1 MTGKV
6 ARPSW
11 PVLGA
16 RLTPIRAAALAAAL
30 CCGVV
35 TAQPASPGAATKPG
49 LASAAGGAPATLAN
63 SSLDTLLFYQLLIG
77 ELELNAG
84 RAGNAFGVILDAAR
98 RTGDEALYQ
107 RAVEIALQ
115 ARAGDQALEAARAW
129 RNAKPGAVAP
139 LRYQAQILVALN
151 KPEEAAEPMAA
162 WLAGVPL
169 MEQPGL
175 IAGLPRVLQG
185 VADRQ
190 RALSIIE
197 KLVLP
202 YLDRPGTR
210 TASRVTLGRSHLA
223 AGNLPQALGLARAAQ
238 ADDLAASGP
247 ALLALEMLP
256 ATPAAETLV
265 TDYLARPEAEPAVR
279 MAYVRQLTQS
289 QRYADASRQLE
300 SLTTERPQIP
310 EPWLMLGALRLEL
323 KQPRDAETAL
333 LKYVELASAA
343 TAGAAGAAPG
353 STSDTAAKPGAAG
366 AGKAVSKP
374 VAPATDSSAA
384 DDDDDD
390 EASAGASGAA
400 RDLTQAWLLL
410 SQAAE
415 QRGDVKAAEGWLA
428 KVDNPQRA
436 LEVQTRRASL
446 LARQGKIKEARV
458 LIQAVPERTGD
469 DARAKL
475 VAEAQMLRDVKRWR
489 EAAEVLG
496 AASQRFPDDTDLIYE
511 QAMVEEKLDRMAEM
525 ERLLRRVIALKPD
538 HPHAHNALGYSLAD
552 RGMRLPE
559 ARNLIARAL
568 ELSPGDPFITD
579 SLGWVEFRLGNR
591 DEALRLLRQAYSAR
605 PDTEIAAHLGEVL
618 WAAGLQAEARTVW
631 QDARGRDAANE
642 VLRETLARLKVGL

>member
-11 PVLGA
+11 PALGA
-16 RLTPIRAAALAAAL
+16 RLSPIRAAALAAAL

-49 LASAAGGAPATLAN
+49 VVKGAVGAPAMLAN

-98 RTGDEALYQ
+98 RNGDEALYQ

-238 ADDLAASGP
+238 ADDLAAPGP

-256 ATPAAETLV
+256 ATPGAETVV

-289 QRYADASRQLE
+289 QRYADAGRQLE

-333 LKYVELASAA
+333 LKYVELAPASTASAA
-343 TAGAAGAAPG
+343 AGG
-353 STSDTAAKPGAAG
+353 SADTAAKPGAAG
-366 AGKAVSKP
+366 AGNAASKP
-374 VAPATDSSAA
+374 VAPAADSSAA
-384 DDDDDD
+384 VDDDDD
-390 EASAGASGAA
+390 EISAGAGGAA

-475 VAEAQMLRDVKRWR
+475 MAEAQMLRDVKRWR

-496 AASQRFPDDTDLIYE
+496 MASQRFPDDVDLIYE

>member
-16 RLTPIRAAALAAAL
+16 RLSPIRAAALAAAL

-49 LASAAGGAPATLAN
+49 VAKGAVGAPAMLSN

-98 RTGDEALYQ
+98 RNGDEALYQ

-238 ADDLAASGP
+238 ADDLAAPGP

-256 ATPAAETLV
+256 ATPGAETVV

-289 QRYADASRQLE
+289 QRYADAGRQLE

-333 LKYVELASAA
+333 LKYVELAPASTASAA
-343 TAGAAGAAPG
+343 AGG
-353 STSDTAAKPGAAG
+353 SPDTAAKPGAAG
-366 AGKAVSKP
+366 AGNAASKP
-374 VAPATDSSAA
+374 VAPAADSSAA
-384 DDDDDD
+384 VDDDDD
-390 EASAGASGAA
+390 EISAGAGGAA

-446 LARQGKIKEARV
+446 LARQGKIKEARA

-475 VAEAQMLRDVKRWR
+475 MAEAQMLRDVKRWR

-496 AASQRFPDDTDLIYE
+496 TASQRFPDDVDLIYE
-511 QAMVEEKLDRMAEM
+511 QAMVEENLDRMAEM

>member
-16 RLTPIRAAALAAAL
+16 RLSPIRAAALAAAL

-49 LASAAGGAPATLAN
+49 VVKGAVGAPAMLAN

-98 RTGDEALYQ
+98 RNGDEALYQ

-238 ADDLAASGP
+238 ADDLAAPGP

-256 ATPAAETLV
+256 ATPGAETVV

-289 QRYADASRQLE
+289 QRYADAGRQLE

-333 LKYVELASAA
+333 LKYVELAPAS
-343 TAGAAGAAPG
+343 TASTAAGG
-353 STSDTAAKPGAAG
+353 SPDTAAKPGAAG
-366 AGKAVSKP
+366 AGNAASKP
-374 VAPATDSSAA
+374 VAPAADSSAA
-384 DDDDDD
+384 VDDDDD
-390 EASAGASGAA
+390 EISAGAGGAA

-446 LARQGKIKEARV
+446 LARQGKIKEARAM
-458 LIQAVPERTGD
+458 IQAVPERTGD

-475 VAEAQMLRDVKRWR
+475 MAEAQMLRDVKRWR

-496 AASQRFPDDTDLIYE
+496 TASQRFPDDVDLIYE

>member
-11 PVLGA
+11 PALGA
-16 RLTPIRAAALAAAL
+16 RLSPIRAAALAAAL

-49 LASAAGGAPATLAN
+49 VAKGAVGAPAMLSN

-98 RTGDEALYQ
+98 RNGDEALYQ

-238 ADDLAASGP
+238 ADDLAAPGP

-256 ATPAAETLV
+256 ATPGAETVV

-289 QRYADASRQLE
+289 QRYADAGRQLE

-333 LKYVELASAA
+333 LKYVELAPASTASAA
-343 TAGAAGAAPG
+343 AGG
-353 STSDTAAKPGAAG
+353 SPDTAAKPGAAG
-366 AGKAVSKP
+366 AGNAASKP
-374 VAPATDSSAA
+374 VAPAADSSAA
-384 DDDDDD
+384 VDDDDD
-390 EASAGASGAA
+390 EISAGAGGAA

-446 LARQGKIKEARV
+446 LARQGKIKEARAM
-458 LIQAVPERTGD
+458 IQAVPERTGD

-475 VAEAQMLRDVKRWR
+475 MAEAQMLRDVKRWR

-496 AASQRFPDDTDLIYE
+496 MASQRFPDDVDLIYE

>member
-1 MTGKV
+1 M
-6 ARPSW
+6 
-11 PVLGA
+11 
-16 RLTPIRAAALAAAL
+16 
-30 CCGVV
+30 
-35 TAQPASPGAATKPG
+35 
-49 LASAAGGAPATLAN
+49 
-63 SSLDTLLFYQLLIG
+63 LIG

-98 RTGDEALYQ
+98 RNGDEALYQ

-223 AGNLPQALGLARAAQ
+223 AGNLSQALGLARAAQ
-238 ADDLAASGP
+238 ADDLAAPGP

-256 ATPAAETLV
+256 ATPGAETVV

-289 QRYADASRQLE
+289 QRYADAGRQLE

-333 LKYVELASAA
+333 LKYVELAPASAA
-343 TAGAAGAAPG
+343 SAAAGG
-353 STSDTAAKPGAAG
+353 SPDTAAKPGAAG
-366 AGKAVSKP
+366 AGNAASKP
-374 VAPATDSSAA
+374 VAPAADSSAA
-384 DDDDDD
+384 VDDDDD
-390 EASAGASGAA
+390 EISAGAGGAA
-400 RDLTQAWLLL
+400 RALTQAGLLL

-446 LARQGKIKEARV
+446 LARQGKIKEARAM
-458 LIQAVPERTGD
+458 IQAVPERTGD

-475 VAEAQMLRDVKRWR
+475 MAEAQMLRDVKRWR

-496 AASQRFPDDTDLIYE
+496 MASQRFPDDVDLIYE

>member
-11 PVLGA
+11 PALGA
-16 RLTPIRAAALAAAL
+16 RLSPIRAAALAAAL

-49 LASAAGGAPATLAN
+49 VVKGAVGAPAMLAN

-98 RTGDEALYQ
+98 RNGDEALYQ

-238 ADDLAASGP
+238 ADDLAAPGP

-256 ATPAAETLV
+256 ATPGAETVV

-289 QRYADASRQLE
+289 QRYADAGRQLE

-333 LKYVELASAA
+333 LKYVELAPAS
-343 TAGAAGAAPG
+343 TASTAAGG
-353 STSDTAAKPGAAG
+353 SPDTAAKPGAAG
-366 AGKAVSKP
+366 AGNAASKP
-374 VAPATDSSAA
+374 VAPAADSSAA
-384 DDDDDD
+384 VDDDDD
-390 EASAGASGAA
+390 EISAGAGGSA

-446 LARQGKIKEARV
+446 LARQGKIKEARAM
-458 LIQAVPERTGD
+458 IQAVPERTGD

-475 VAEAQMLRDVKRWR
+475 MAEAQMLRDVKRWR

-496 AASQRFPDDTDLIYE
+496 MASQRFPDDVDLIYE

>member
-16 RLTPIRAAALAAAL
+16 RLSPIRAAALAAAL

-49 LASAAGGAPATLAN
+49 VVKGAVGAPAMLAN

-98 RTGDEALYQ
+98 RNGDEALYQ

-238 ADDLAASGP
+238 ADDLAAPGP

-256 ATPAAETLV
+256 ATPGAETVV
-265 TDYLARPEAEPAVR
+265 TDYLARPEAESAVR

-289 QRYADASRQLE
+289 QRYADAGRQLE

-333 LKYVELASAA
+333 LKYVELAPASTASAA
-343 TAGAAGAAPG
+343 AGG
-353 STSDTAAKPGAAG
+353 SPDTAAKPGAAG
-366 AGKAVSKP
+366 AGNAASKP
-374 VAPATDSSAA
+374 VAPAADSSAA
-384 DDDDDD
+384 VDDDDD
-390 EASAGASGAA
+390 EISAGAGGAA

-446 LARQGKIKEARV
+446 LARQGKIKEARA

-475 VAEAQMLRDVKRWR
+475 MAEAQMLRDVKRWR

-496 AASQRFPDDTDLIYE
+496 TASQRFPDDVDLIYE

>member
-11 PVLGA
+11 PALGA
-16 RLTPIRAAALAAAL
+16 RLSPIRAAALAAAL

-49 LASAAGGAPATLAN
+49 VAKGAVGAPAMLAN

-98 RTGDEALYQ
+98 RNGDEALYQ

-238 ADDLAASGP
+238 ADDLAAPGP

-256 ATPAAETLV
+256 ATPGAETVV

-289 QRYADASRQLE
+289 QRYADAGRQLE

-333 LKYVELASAA
+333 LKYVELAPAS
-343 TAGAAGAAPG
+343 TASTAAGG
-353 STSDTAAKPGAAG
+353 SPDTAAKPGAAG
-366 AGKAVSKP
+366 AGNAASKP
-374 VAPATDSSAA
+374 VAPAADSSAA
-384 DDDDDD
+384 VDDDDD
-390 EASAGASGAA
+390 EISAGAGGAA

-446 LARQGKIKEARV
+446 LARQGKIKEARA

-475 VAEAQMLRDVKRWR
+475 MAEAQMLRDVKRWR

-496 AASQRFPDDTDLIYE
+496 TASQRFPDDVDLIYE